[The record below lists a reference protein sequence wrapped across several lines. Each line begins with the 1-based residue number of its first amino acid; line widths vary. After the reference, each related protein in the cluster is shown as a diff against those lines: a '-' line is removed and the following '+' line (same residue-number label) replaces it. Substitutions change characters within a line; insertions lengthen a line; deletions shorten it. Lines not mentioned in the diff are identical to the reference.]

1 MLCPLIA
8 IMARQEL
15 MDAQI
20 KTLHQFNSG
29 HMDSIS
35 TGNNKLFPKYA
46 MSVQVE
52 KVEGASSGRDAFGRI
67 PESEPLNV
75 C

>member
-15 MDAQI
+15 MEEQI
-20 KTLHQFNSG
+20 KILRQFNCG
-29 HMDSIS
+29 HGDSIS
-35 TGNNKLFPKYA
+35 TENNELFPKYA
-46 MSVQVE
+46 MSVEVE
-52 KVEGASSGRDAFGRI
+52 KVEGASSGRNDFGRI
-67 PESEPLNV
+67 PESEPLNI